1 MEAKGSSGGQVNNV
15 IDISDDGD
23 DSDGNTT
30 DDPTIVEVSFETGNA
45 SIEVTKVAQITDNGD
60 NEIEAGDIITYNI
73 TVENTG

>member
-1 MEAKGSSGGQVNNV
+1 MNNV

-45 SIEVTKVAQITDNGD
+45 SIE
-60 NEIEAGDIITYNI
+60 
-73 TVENTG
+73 